1 MASSYSTDLRIQLMA
16 NGENSGT
23 WGTVTNTNLGTI
35 IEDAIA
41 GAATVDIISAT
52 QALTAQNGLADQARC
67 SAIIL
72 TTSLTA
78 PFTVY
83 VPPVTKLYVIVNNTN
98 YTATISTA
106 TSAGGTTP
114 PTPPGLTLGIPA
126 NSSCLIRCDGTNIRE
141 QLNRVVGDLTVDGVV
156 TTNNNFTSNGN
167 FTELNSAFLGTALP
181 AAISTAS
188 PSVVTVGVSPPTG
201 TAITF
206 SQFIGGTVPPEL
218 LPGTLYYISKIN
230 ATTFNFSTSP
240 TLSPLFNVT
249 VAGSGLSFVNT
260 VSLAATPA
268 AESNSTQIATT
279 AFVDTAISSAVT
291 NIPVNLTNW
300 AIAETSTTQTA
311 AITIATPAVVT
322 VTTAPANGTAVEFT
336 TTGALPTGVTA
347 GTPYYVF
354 NRAATTYNLAT
365 TLGQSQTATYA
376 TATPST
382 FGVAA
387 APTNGQV
394 VYFTGTTP
402 SGVTAG
408 VNYYVVNRTTT
419 SFQVSTT
426 SGGSAISF
434 TASGTCT
441 ATWQSIVVTSGSQ
454 SGVHTENTSK
464 LDFKYKTVNKM
475 SIDLGGNTIASGNVT
490 AFGTP

>member
-1 MASSYSTDLRIQLMA
+1 MPSSYSPDLRIQLMA

-41 GAATVDIISAT
+41 GAANVDIIGAT

-67 SAIIL
+67 SAIIF

-83 VPPVTKLYVIVNNTN
+83 VPPVTKLYVMVNNTN
-98 YTATISTA
+98 YTATISAA

-114 PTPPGLTLGIPA
+114 SGGLTLAIPA

-156 TTNNNFTSNGN
+156 TTNNNLISNGN
-167 FTELNSAFLGTALP
+167 LTLSNSAFLGTQRIV
-181 AAISTAS
+181 AISTAS
-188 PSVVTVGVSPPTG
+188 PSVVTSGTSSPPSG

-206 SQFIGGTVPPEL
+206 SATLPLGSLPPEII
-218 LPGTLYYISKIN
+218 PGTLYYVSKIN

-240 TLSPLFNVT
+240 TLTPLFNVT
-249 VAGSGLSFVNT
+249 VAGTGLCFVDP

-268 AESNSTQIATT
+268 AASNSTQIATT
-279 AFVDTAISSAVT
+279 AFVGTAISSAVT

-300 AIAETSTTQTA
+300 SIAETSTTQTA

-322 VTTAPANGTAVEFT
+322 VTTAPANGTAVAFT

-365 TLGQSQTATYA
+365 TLGQSQTATFVSTTANTFTVA
-376 TATPST
+376 T
-382 FGVAA
+382 

-419 SFQVSTT
+419 TFQVSLT
-426 SGGSAISF
+426 SGGAAVTF
-434 TASGTCT
+434 ASTGTCT
-441 ATWQSIVVTSGSQ
+441 ATWQSIVATSGTQ

-464 LDFKYKTVNKM
+464 MYFKYKTVDKM

>member
-1 MASSYSTDLRIQLMA
+1 MASSYSPDLRIQLMA

-41 GAATVDIISAT
+41 GAATVDITGAT

-67 SAIIL
+67 SAIIF

-83 VPPVTKLYVIVNNTN
+83 VPPVTKLYVMVNNTS
-98 YTATISTA
+98 YAATISAA

-114 PTPPGLTLGIPA
+114 SGGLTLAIPA
-126 NSSCLIRCDGTNIRE
+126 NSSCLIRCDGNNIRE

-156 TTNNNFTSNGN
+156 TTNNNLISNGN

-181 AAISTAS
+181 CAISTAS
-188 PSVVTVGVSPPTG
+188 PSVVTVGASPPTG

-206 SQFIGGTVPPEL
+206 SQYIGGTVPPEII
-218 LPGTLYYISKIN
+218 PGTLYYVSKIN
-230 ATTFNFSTSP
+230 ATTFNFSTSS

-249 VAGSGLSFVNT
+249 VAGSGLSYANT

-268 AESNSTQIATT
+268 AASNSTQIATT
-279 AFVDTAISSAVT
+279 AFVGTAISSAVT
-291 NIPVNLTNW
+291 NIPVNLTDW
-300 AIAETSTTQTA
+300 SIAETSTTQTA
-311 AITIATPAVVT
+311 TITIATPAVVT
-322 VTTAPANGTAVEFT
+322 VTTAPANGTAVAFT

-365 TLGQSQTATYA
+365 TLGQSQTATFA

-394 VYFTGTTP
+394 VYLTGTVP
-402 SGVTAG
+402 SALTAG
-408 VNYYVVNRTTT
+408 TNYFVVNRTTT
-419 SFQVSTT
+419 SFQVSLT
-426 SGGSAISF
+426 SGGSAIAF
-434 TASGTCT
+434 TGSGSCT
-441 ATWQSIVVTSGSQ
+441 ATWQSIVATSGSQ

-464 LDFKYKTVNKM
+464 MYFKYKTVDKM